1 MLPPVPTD
9 AFMKAPNEDSEFAFE
24 ESEFQN
30 VDKNEQK
37 EIYQFKIKLFENE
50 ERRIREQLYMLEKEK
65 CQYLLE
71 FKRTRDEE

>member
-1 MLPPVPTD
+1 MPTD
-9 AFMKAPNEDSEFAFE
+9 AFGKNEDSEFAFE
-24 ESEFQN
+24 ETEFQN

-65 CQYLLE
+65 CHYLLE
-71 FKRTRDEE
+71 FKRIRDEEMKLTK

>member
-1 MLPPVPTD
+1 VPTD
-9 AFMKAPNEDSEFAFE
+9 AFGKNEDSEFAFE

-50 ERRIREQLYMLEKEK
+50 ERRIRE
-65 CQYLLE
+65 
-71 FKRTRDEE
+71 